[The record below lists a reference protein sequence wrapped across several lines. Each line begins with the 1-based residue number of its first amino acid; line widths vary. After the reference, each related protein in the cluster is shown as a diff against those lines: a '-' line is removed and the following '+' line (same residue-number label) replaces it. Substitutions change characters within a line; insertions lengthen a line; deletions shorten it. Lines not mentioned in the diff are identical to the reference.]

1 MNEANRRAL
10 RVTAYDVTDRLWAM
24 FWKSLTALCVT
35 IAIVIGILTG
45 IKVAQSLPD
54 SSRASRRLRASHPNR
69 RNRTMTHSEAVAIAR
84 SGEGAISGR
93 VVQADR

>member
-45 IKVAQSLPD
+45 IKVAQLAGLIKNKPKVESITPKQEEQNND
-54 SSRASRRLRASHPNR
+54 
-69 RNRTMTHSEAVAIAR
+69 TQR
-84 SGEGAISGR
+84 SGGDSEIGRGCDKWPSCSG
-93 VVQADR
+93 